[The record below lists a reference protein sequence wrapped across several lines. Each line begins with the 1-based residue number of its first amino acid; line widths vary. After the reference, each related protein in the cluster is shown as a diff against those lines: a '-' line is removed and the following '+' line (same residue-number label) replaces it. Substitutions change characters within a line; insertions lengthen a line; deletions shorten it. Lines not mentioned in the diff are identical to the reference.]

1 MAWWGAVDWV
11 TQNTGESE
19 RVQYNSKDGTLVV
32 NHVDNPPGDM
42 AVYTLAEMGICG
54 DHKSRREK
62 AKMIMRYG
70 GSVKALQPPEPFIK
84 REYTTDA
91 GVMCQVFTEAELK
104 HFCYRARHHLIEDK
118 QFGFK
123 SDAKGPMELASWLA
137 NMQRF
142 DNACLWCNI
151 DGESEFIEDWD
162 IPICKDCC
170 SV

>member
-1 MAWWGAVDWV
+1 MGA
-11 TQNTGESE
+11 
-19 RVQYNSKDGTLVV
+19 L
-32 NHVDNPPGDM
+32 
-42 AVYTLAEMGICG
+42 
-54 DHKSRREK
+54 
-62 AKMIMRYG
+62 RYG

-91 GVMCQVFTEAELK
+91 GVMCQVFTEADLK
-104 HFCYRARHHLIEDK
+104 HFCYHARHHRIEDK